1 MQLELQMAAAV
12 AAWSTASVG
21 RTRRRCVSA
30 GCAEEG
36 AGGRAKGGGVKEG
49 EHVPR
54 AVGVE
59 VWEEGGH
66 MRPRGLNQSLYSSTL
81 TRQCRY
87 SPPSSK
93 PRQTMRFNRKA
104 AGYSLSPNRHH
115 MDSVEHW
122 CGTINGVPTHT

>member
-66 MRPRGLNQSLYSSTL
+66 MRPWGLNQSLYRAACLYALQYSSTD
-81 TRQCRY
+81 Q
-87 SPPSSK
+87 
-93 PRQTMRFNRKA
+93 A
-104 AGYSLSPNRHH
+104 VSLSTSIFQATSN
-115 MDSVEHW
+115 E
-122 CGTINGVPTHT
+122 TIQS